1 MIKRLSL
8 IILIVLISSVY
19 ANVQTQNSTNDT
31 GIDTTNQYN
40 TTRELKFIVV
50 GDPHVNYSNTSDK
63 GNKRLEQVVNFVNNK
78 DIDFVVFIGD
88 MADDGKR
95 RSNEVVKDIL
105 KNLNK
110 KYYVI
115 AGNHDILISP
125 KMFEEYYGPMEHIEY
140 VNGYQLL
147 FVGIYEEKDENGT
160 TLKWSFDFRKADK
173 NAPTLVFIHGPVA
186 DLPIGCIHCQIK
198 DRNILQYATDI
209 RPELEKFDNLI
220 GVYSGHI
227 HYDSDSVINGT
238 RYVTVNG
245 LNNIRFGKYLTVV
258 KYSDKVGYSVIKD
271 DKSYYGLVSYN

>member
-50 GDPHVNYSNTSDK
+50 GDPHVNYSNTYDK